1 MQLPKQ
7 KLPLTKKNDQW
18 YKDSMKALIN
28 ESSFASGQKSK
39 LFDLYNAYNGHLE
52 TSDYNYVISPYG
64 AKAPKRGYPAKLRS
78 YNIIKPIVD
87 LLLGE
92 KSKRSANYQVLCHN
106 RDVVSKKQE
115 DEYKATLNYLKQRY
129 VNELNDQGVQTGMPS
144 KEQVEP
150 EAFKKA
156 FDSSYKDARAIKG
169 QHALTALSIDLDL
182 DDRFQEA
189 FFDWVVSGYVYS
201 YKGVC
206 MNSVD
211 YEVVS
216 PFDLDYAKT
225 DSVTFIEDSDWQV
238 RRKRMS
244 VNQVVDKFYDILGE
258 KDLERLENPTT
269 SNDGGFSLDFLD
281 SREDREHSD
290 RTVEVLHVCWKSF
303 RKIGFLSYTDE
314 MGQPQE
320 MTVDE
325 NYKLDR
331 DAGETIDWVWVNQ
344 AMEGYRLDGDIYL
357 GLGPCQVQ
365 RTQLENYSICK
376 LPYNGRKYSDRHS
389 DNISIVSMGVPYQ
402 ILYNVFHYRL
412 ELSIAKNKDKIM
424 LMEINAIPKRH
435 GWDEEKFMYFAD
447 AMGFAFIDSTA
458 EGKSGERVS
467 FNQFQVLDM
476 SLGQYIAAQFEL
488 LQAIKQEWEDLV
500 GFNRQRKGQVMA
512 TDGVGSTERAVFQ
525 SSLITEELF
534 RKFEKFEEKERLG
547 LLDTS
552 KVAWKDG
559 KKFQYIGSDLDQVF
573 VELEASELSEVSFGV
588 YVKNSA
594 RESEKLQQLR
604 GMIQAFS
611 QNGAKPSTIAEIL
624 DMDHFATIK
633 TKLAQV
639 ERLQEEIEGQQ
650 AQQAEQAQMQMQE
663 AQAQQK
669 EAEQIFESTE
679 NQLDRDKDI
688 YIAEMKEMGN
698 GHKHQND
705 VNKNG
710 IKDELDKRKL
720 DLIERKVK
728 NDELKTRKEKK

>member
-7 KLPLTKKNDQW
+7 KIALSKKNDQW

-28 ESSFASGQKSK
+28 ETSFASGKKSE
-39 LFDLYNAYNGHLE
+39 LFDFYNAYNGHLD
-52 TSDYNYVISPYG
+52 TSKYDYVTSPFG
-64 AKAPKRGYPAKLRS
+64 KQTTKRGYPAKLRS

-106 RDVVSKKQE
+106 RDVTSLKQD

-129 VNELNDQGVQTGMPS
+129 VNELNGQGVQTGMPS
-144 KEQVEP
+144 QEQPEP
-150 EAFKKA
+150 EEFKKF
-156 FDSSYKDARAIKG
+156 FDSNYKDARAIKG
-169 QHALTALSIDLDL
+169 QHSMTAIENELDL
-182 DDRFQEA
+182 HDKFQDG

-206 MNSVD
+206 MNQVD
-211 YEVVS
+211 YEIIS

-225 DSVTFIEDSDWQV
+225 DGVTYIEDSDWAV
-238 RRKRMS
+238 RRNRMS
-244 VNQVVDKFYDILGE
+244 VNQVVDKFYDIIKE
-258 KDLERLENPTT
+258 DDLERLENPTT
-269 SNDGGFSLDFLD
+269 SNDGGFSLDFMD
-281 SREDREHSD
+281 SRTDRQQTD
-290 RTVEVLHVCWKSF
+290 RTVEVLHVAWKSF
-303 RKIGFLSYTDE
+303 RKIGFLSYQDE

-325 NYKLDR
+325 SYKLDK
-331 DAGETIDWVWVNQ
+331 DAGETVEWVWVNQ
-344 AMEGYRLDGDIYL
+344 VMEGYRLDGDIYL
-357 GLGPCQVQ
+357 ALGAAKVQ

-376 LPYNGRKYSDRHS
+376 LPYNGRIYSNRHS
-389 DNISIVSMGVPYQ
+389 DNISIVSMGLPYQ
-402 ILYNVFHYRL
+402 VLYNVFHYRL

-447 AMGFAFIDSTA
+447 AMGYAFIDSTA

-488 LQAIKQEWEDLV
+488 LQAVKQEWEDLV

-534 RKFEKFEEKERLG
+534 RKFDKFEEKERLG

-552 KVAWKDG
+552 KIAWKDG

-573 VELEASELSEVSFGV
+573 VELEPAELSEVSFGV

-611 QNGAKPSTIAEIL
+611 QNGAKPSTVAEIL
-624 DMDHFATIK
+624 DMEHFATIK
-633 TKLAQV
+633 TKLREV
-639 ERLQEEIEGQQ
+639 ERVQEE
-650 AQQAEQAQMQMQE
+650 AEA
-663 AQAQQK
+663 AQAQQQQKAEQEFKAAEAQEK
-669 EAEQIFESTE
+669 EGEQIFESTE
-679 NQLDRDKDI
+679 NQLDRDKDV
-688 YIAEMKEMGN
+688 YIAELKEFGN
-698 GHKHQND
+698 GTKHQND

-710 IKDELDKRKL
+710 IKDDLDKRKL
-720 DLIERKVK
+720 DLMERKMS
-728 NDELKTRKEKK
+728 NDERNTRQVQK